1 MNEKISPTCRK
12 CNGKCKESKA
22 LKPVGLV
29 QTDSGEGFFWSDAVG
44 IIDCQKCVSCGHS
57 FILGSNPNPNNALP
71 YAKATRVNRI
81 ISEKPITQPIAR
93 PIDHDQQ

>member
-1 MNEKISPTCRK
+1 MNQPTNPTCRK
-12 CNGKCKESKA
+12 CNGECKKSKA

-44 IIDCQKCVSCGHS
+44 IIDCQKCEECGHS
-57 FILGSNPNPNNALP
+57 FTVGTG
-71 YAKATRVNRI
+71 KQFFDV
-81 ISEKPITQPIAR
+81 EKEFAELERQIKQQSIAR

>member
-1 MNEKISPTCRK
+1 MSNQPNPTCRK
-12 CNGKCKESKA
+12 CSGKCKQSKA
-22 LKPVGLV
+22 FKPAGLV

-81 ISEKPITQPIAR
+81 ISGKPITQPIAR
-93 PIDHDQQ
+93 PIDPDQQ